1 MGDANPWL
9 KSLWEEIMVLESL
22 MDLWNSSHL
31 TELNRSNLSH
41 NVADNKDGN
50 EEMKKLLHGQSTP
63 SWRKALG

>member
-1 MGDANPWL
+1 
-9 KSLWEEIMVLESL
+9 